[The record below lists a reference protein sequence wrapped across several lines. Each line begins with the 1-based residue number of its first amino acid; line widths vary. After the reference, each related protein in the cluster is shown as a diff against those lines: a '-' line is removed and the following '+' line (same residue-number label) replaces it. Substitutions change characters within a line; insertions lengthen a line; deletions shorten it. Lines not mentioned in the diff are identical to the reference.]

1 MRGQGAAAMLGFEP
15 HQVMMVAAHKDDLRA
30 AQRAG
35 LRAAFVQRP
44 LEFGNPARKDV
55 RPEKEFD
62 VNAADFIDLAAKLG
76 L

>member
-1 MRGQGAAAMLGFEP
+1 
-15 HQVMMVAAHKDDLRA
+15 MMVAAHKSDLRA

-35 LRAAFVQRP
+35 LRAAFVKRP
-44 LEFGNPARKDV
+44 LEFGETVKPDLK
-55 RPEKEFD
+55 PEKEFD